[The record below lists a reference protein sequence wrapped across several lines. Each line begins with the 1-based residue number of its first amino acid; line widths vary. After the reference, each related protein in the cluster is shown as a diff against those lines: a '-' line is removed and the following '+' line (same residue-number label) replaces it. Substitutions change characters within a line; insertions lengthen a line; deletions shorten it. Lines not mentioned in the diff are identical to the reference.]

1 MENNSVIISE
11 AVENFETNTETLSI
25 PNIHLQVPPSTPI
38 SNKLYA
44 RSISNINI
52 TSDNISDTTQPD
64 LKDEKPKVFF
74 NETYVIF
81 LPECFFI
88 YSWYTYKYYKNI
100 IKKLTSKGIKVINI
114 SKIVKYQESTHD
126 SALLFDDNKYPDPNI
141 LYIHLYNGLYYNDAV
156 FNKRK
161 IEKERDML
169 LLLSGKLGVS
179 SISFSTQITETT
191 LVNIGAAFNVRGLEN
206 SCKYIKN
213 TKSYSGDSGTE
224 KYANSGSSIYITS
237 ADLNE
242 FDSNIKKTLSALK
255 SNIFNYDYYKKNS
268 KLELF
273 VYKRFEYKMSSLEYT
288 IETDDIS
295 DKSFAIKSCFMD
307 YGLGINVDKSTSCTE
322 KISYTFN
329 FYNDKEIRIQYYE
342 NIKRK
347 GDKFLNI
354 REIYDFYTNKD
365 IAVHFICDYVK
376 KIARETFYVD
386 LETGTRR
393 DNYYSK
399 LMEVIRDSPGDFY
412 SFCHQFTNTEQIRE
426 WIIETLHC
434 NDSEKIIENSI
445 NKVNLDKSIVFR

>member
-347 GDKFLNI
+347 SDKFLNI

-376 KIARETFYVD
+376 KIARETFYAD
-386 LETGTRR
+386 MTTGVHN
-393 DNYYSK
+393 NYYSK
-399 LMEVIRDSPGDFY
+399 LMEVIRDNPGDFY
-412 SFCHQFTNTEQIRE
+412 SFCHKFTNTEQIRE

>member
-52 TSDNISDTTQPD
+52 TSDNISDTTQPH

-161 IEKERDML
+161 IEKERVREEEQKLWDNVKYENQNWFKKL
-169 LLLSGKLGVS
+169 YGKNKKASELILIRVEELIAAK
-179 SISFSTQITETT
+179 ISHSPIPTETASW
-191 LVNIGAAFNVRGLEN
+191 VA
-206 SCKYIKN
+206 
-213 TKSYSGDSGTE
+213 
-224 KYANSGSSIYITS
+224 
-237 ADLNE
+237 
-242 FDSNIKKTLSALK
+242 
-255 SNIFNYDYYKKNS
+255 
-268 KLELF
+268 
-273 VYKRFEYKMSSLEYT
+273 
-288 IETDDIS
+288 
-295 DKSFAIKSCFMD
+295 
-307 YGLGINVDKSTSCTE
+307 
-322 KISYTFN
+322 
-329 FYNDKEIRIQYYE
+329 
-342 NIKRK
+342 
-347 GDKFLNI
+347 
-354 REIYDFYTNKD
+354 
-365 IAVHFICDYVK
+365 
-376 KIARETFYVD
+376 
-386 LETGTRR
+386 
-393 DNYYSK
+393 
-399 LMEVIRDSPGDFY
+399 
-412 SFCHQFTNTEQIRE
+412 
-426 WIIETLHC
+426 
-434 NDSEKIIENSI
+434 
-445 NKVNLDKSIVFR
+445 